1 MNEIMHP
8 GQLDTSPNGD
18 GSSSD
23 VIPPWEA
30 STANHPLIKE
40 RVKSVAAALFRQIDK
55 GRYSYGTRLPSERDL
70 AEEFHLS
77 RAVIR
82 QAIEFLETYGIVT
95 RRANSGAFVAY
106 SAKKDG
112 QIATSDQVGAQMLN
126 ISAIA
131 ETASPFEM
139 NVLCSIIEPDMVRLA
154 ALYMSVRDLA
164 NLKNILEEIER
175 IITNAELFAH
185 LEKKFL
191 LAIAEGTHN
200 RLLLTIYTIIHEV
213 RRQPRWCAT
222 RVKSLS
228 PERIVENQAR
238 LRSLYNALENR
249 DTESAVEFMKLLI
262 AGHQDDLLNSR

>member
-1 MNEIMHP
+1 MNELLRPSDGMP
-8 GQLDTSPNGD
+8 KLESAGD
-18 GSSSD
+18 EAR
-23 VIPPWEA
+23 PPWET

-40 RVKSVAAALFRQIDK
+40 RVKSVAAALFHQISS

-70 AEEFHLS
+70 AEEFDLS
-77 RAVIR
+77 RAAIR
-82 QAIEFLETYGIVT
+82 QVIEFLETYGVVT

-106 SAKKDG
+106 TAKKEG
-112 QIATSDQVGAQMLN
+112 RVSSSDQSGAQMLN

-164 NLKNILEEIER
+164 NLKKTLEEIER
-175 IITNAELFAH
+175 IVTNAELFAH

-191 LAIAEGTHN
+191 LGIAEGTHN
-200 RLLLTIYTIIHEV
+200 RLLMTIYTIIHEV

-222 RVKSLS
+222 RVKALS
-228 PERIVENQAR
+228 PERIADNQAR
-238 LRSLYNALENR
+238 LRSLYTALENR
-249 DTESAVEFMKLLI
+249 DTESAVEFMKLVI
-262 AGHQDDLLNSR
+262 AGNQDDLLNSR